1 MFLPREESVDLV
13 FNNDDAFNKLY
24 PLNIQV
30 KAAKHWTRLEVAKTA
45 ADFLAPEKDTHVLD
59 IGSGVGKFCIAAAH
73 HKPKAIFYGVE
84 QRKNL
89 VEYSIE
95 SCSRVGLYNA
105 SFIHANFTQLDLRQ
119 FDSFYFYN
127 SFYENISLGQK
138 IDDEVEYSEALYN
151 YYCNYLNKELEK
163 MPAGTRVATFH
174 SLEHEM
180 PASYRVVKTGFH
192 GSLKFWTKV

>member
-1 MFLPREESVDLV
+1 MFLPGEESVDLV
-13 FNNDDAFNKLY
+13 FNNDDAFNKLC

-30 KAAKHWTRLEVAKTA
+30 KAAKHWTRLEVAKMA

-180 PASYRVVKTGFH
+180 PASYRVVKTGFR